1 MEGTGT
7 KGPAGTFRRL
17 GVRLGL
23 LDTGPEPEL
32 DQAPESDPPS
42 EIAVQ
47 ETQVQPLMGAPKLM
61 DAPKLV
67 DAPSGL
73 ENLST
78 AVSEQPVTVLV
89 PRPAQPVLAGKSIA
103 IIGFSRSEQ
112 KAIENIVQAQSGI
125 PVAQAHQD
133 ASTVSFRW
141 PHCDL
146 LMVMAPPEWAVTEP
160 IDPGWLAYVE
170 KPLLLFGSRAVLARA
185 VPRFPPGARDLIPTP
200 WAEDDVTWRAAV
212 LLARS
217 SRTPA
222 QPVRQARRAK
232 PEILIADD
240 DATTRT
246 LLQATL
252 TRHGMLCHAADN
264 GGDALEFVRR
274 ERPDALVLDVGM
286 PCLDGFQVLAAVK
299 QDPALSSI
307 QVVLLTGRQAEVDV
321 LQGFGLGADD
331 YLVKPFSPM
340 ELAARL
346 KRLLAR
352 SV

>member
-1 MEGTGT
+1 
-7 KGPAGTFRRL
+7 
-17 GVRLGL
+17 LGL
-23 LDTGPEPEL
+23 LDTKPAPDSDQQPEL
-32 DQAPESDPPS
+32 DQAVEAKEAAPPEVAEPVTAPP
-42 EIAVQ
+42 Q
-47 ETQVQPLMGAPKLM
+47 ETGVPETQATQPLT
-61 DAPKLV
+61 DV
-67 DAPSGL
+67 PSGL
-73 ENLST
+73 EILS
-78 AVSEQPVTVLV
+78 AVVSEQPGVVLV
-89 PRPAQPVLAGKSIA
+89 PRPAQPVLGGKSIA
-103 IIGFSRSEQ
+103 IIGFSRAEQ
-112 KAIENIVQAQSGI
+112 KAMEDIVRAQSGV

-170 KPLLLFGSRAVLARA
+170 KPLLLFGSKTVLARA
-185 VPRFPPGARDLIPTP
+185 VPRFPPGPRDLIATP
-200 WAEDDVTWRAAV
+200 WTEDDVTWRAAV

-217 SRTPA
+217 SKTPA
-222 QPVRQARRAK
+222 QAIRQARRAK

-252 TRHGMLCHAADN
+252 SRHGMVCHVADN
-264 GGDALEFVRR
+264 GGDALEYVRR
-274 ERPDALVLDVGM
+274 ERPDGLVCDVGM

-307 QVVLLTGRQAEVDV
+307 QVVMLTGRQAEVDI